1 LKPIF
6 LREYGISYV
15 AGHNSSFGTQ
25 ISGGTIPA
33 NTPVLVN
40 ATGNYTFTGTGNVST
55 PKAITVNQMN
65 GVYHTIKV
73 PANSYVLKTENGV
86 TGFYKVTAGN
96 EPMINPFRAYLT
108 EENVFCEYASF
119 EFLCIGC
126 TG

>member
-1 LKPIF
+1 
-6 LREYGISYV
+6 
-15 AGHNSSFGTQ
+15 
-25 ISGGTIPA
+25 
-33 NTPVLVN
+33 VN

-73 PANSYVLKTENGV
+73 PANSYVLKTESGV

-108 EENVFCEYASF
+108 EENTYSASMLPLN
-119 EFLCIGC
+119 FLYWLHRIAICRKDE
-126 TG
+126 